1 MGTIKVRHECGHEA
15 QYGASSALLDRKDD
29 LMAMLV
35 ARPCP
40 ICEMDAA
47 PGMDETDD
55 QGMPTPVELVLH
67 DLEVRRQARVT
78 EFLTMAESLAD
89 ELARDISTLRT
100 ENRVRNSLGPVQRY
114 GSQLDRLA
122 GEIALLD
129 EMRKVVEV
137 DGRHSETH
145 VPAQ

>member
-15 QYGASSALLDRKDD
+15 DYGASRALLERRDD
-29 LMAMLV
+29 LMAML
-35 ARPCP
+35 AAQPCP

-55 QGMPTPVELVLH
+55 RGIPTPVELVLH
-67 DLEVRRQARVT
+67 DLEIRRQARVT
-78 EFLTMAESLAD
+78 EFLTMAESLAE

-100 ENRVRNSLGPVQRY
+100 ENRIRSSLGPVQRY

-129 EMRKVVEV
+129 EMRNVIESAARSCSK
-137 DGRHSETH
+137 
-145 VPAQ
+145 